1 MVAVVEEPIWLNLG
15 ERGVSMKARLSC
27 GVIALA
33 ALAAGAAARE
43 IEIHDGFES
52 GELSSNWSRWR
63 FLPGDLEIQGERV
76 RSGRRSVRITLH
88 PGDQM
93 EDERGTILERAELM
107 ESRNL
112 VSAEDSAYEY
122 SFSLFL
128 PQDFPI
134 VPDRL
139 VLAQW
144 KQYCESGRCGI
155 DNPVIALRYES
166 GRLYVSLKTD
176 PQKRT
181 LFRESADVR
190 GRWLDFRFLIR
201 FSRTRR
207 GRVNAW
213 LNGSRIVDYE
223 GATAYSKE
231 YGYPAPGY
239 FYFKMGLYRDH
250 VDRVMSI
257 YIDDYGKRTLR
268 VIPAVGKGASRE
280 ED

>member
-1 MVAVVEEPIWLNLG
+1 LRKTWLNLG
-15 ERGVSMKARLSC
+15 ERGVSMKAGLSF
-27 GVIALA
+27 GVVALA

-63 FLPGDLEIQGERV
+63 FVPGDLEIQGERV

-93 EDERGTILERAELM
+93 EDERGTVLERAELM
-107 ESRNL
+107 ESPKL
-112 VSAEDSAYEY
+112 ASVEDSAYEY

-128 PQDFPI
+128 PRDFPI

-139 VLAQW
+139 VVAQW

-155 DNPVIALRYES
+155 DNPVMALRYES

-176 PQKRT
+176 PRKRT
-181 LFRESADVR
+181 LFSESSDVR

-207 GRVNAW
+207 GKIRAW

-231 YGYPAPGY
+231 YGYPPPGY

-250 VDRVMSI
+250 VDRVMTI

-268 VIPAVGKGASRE
+268 GVPAFRRE
-280 ED
+280 TSGQED